1 MIRFLLIDDDDI
13 ISVIHPATIQR
24 AIGDSDIEITPSGTE
39 ALALIDE
46 LIQCGESAPNYIFLD
61 INMPEI
67 SGFEFLDR
75 LTDVERDFL
84 KESKIIMLSSS
95 VNQHDIERA
104 KTYPLIRDFVSKP
117 LTVEYIRDLVGLA
130 N

>member
-24 AIGDSDIEITPSGTE
+24 AISDSDIEITPSGNE
-39 ALALIDE
+39 AIALIDE
-46 LIQCGESAPNYIFLD
+46 LIELQEAPPNYIFLD

-75 LTDVERDFL
+75 LTETELDFL
-84 KESKIIMLSSS
+84 KDSKIIMLSSS
-95 VNQHDIERA
+95 VNQKDIERA
-104 KTYPLIRDFVSKP
+104 KTYPMIRDFISKP
-117 LTVEYIRDLVGLA
+117 LTVEYIRALVGLA

>member
-24 AIGDSDIEITPSGTE
+24 AISDSDIEITPSGTE
-39 ALALIDE
+39 ALELIDV
-46 LIQCGESAPNYIFLD
+46 LIKNNETPPDFIFLD

-75 LTDVERDFL
+75 LTEEEKIFL
-84 KESKIIMLSSS
+84 KDSQIIMLSSS
-95 VNQHDIERA
+95 VNHQDIERA
-104 KTYPLIRDFVSKP
+104 KSYPMIRDFVSKP
-117 LTVEYIRDLVGLA
+117 LTVEYIRGLVGNA

>member
-46 LIQCGESAPNYIFLD
+46 LIHFGESAPNYIFLD

-75 LTDVERDFL
+75 LTDREREFL

-104 KTYPLIRDFVSKP
+104 KTYPMIRDFVSKP
-117 LTVEYIRDLVGLA
+117 LTVEYIRDLVGLG

>member
-24 AIGDSDIEITPSGTE
+24 AISDSDIEITPSGNE
-39 ALALIDE
+39 AIALIDE
-46 LIQCGESAPNYIFLD
+46 LIELQEAPPNYIFLD

-75 LTDVERDFL
+75 LTETELDFL
-84 KESKIIMLSSS
+84 KDSKIIMLSSS
-95 VNQHDIERA
+95 VNQKDIERA
-104 KTYPLIRDFVSKP
+104 KTYPMIRDFISKP
-117 LTVEYIRDLVGLA
+117 LTVEYVRALVGLA

>member
-24 AIGDSDIEITPSGTE
+24 AISDSDIEITPSGTE
-39 ALALIDE
+39 AIALIHE
-46 LIQCGESAPNYIFLD
+46 LMHYGETAPDYIFLD

-75 LTDVERDFL
+75 LTVAELDFL

-95 VNQHDIERA
+95 LNQQDIDRA
-104 KTYPLIRDFVSKP
+104 KTYPMIRDFVSKP
-117 LTVEYIRDLVGLA
+117 LTVEYIRNLVGLA

>member
-24 AIGDSDIEITPSGTE
+24 AISNSDIEIAPSGND
-39 ALALIDE
+39 AIALIDE
-46 LIQCGESAPNYIFLD
+46 LIHLQESPPDYIFLD

-67 SGFEFLDR
+67 SGFEFLDS
-75 LTDVERDFL
+75 LTETELDFL
-84 KESKIIMLSSS
+84 KNSKIIMLSSS
-95 VNQHDIERA
+95 VNQQDIERA
-104 KTYPLIRDFVSKP
+104 KSYPMIRDFVSKP
-117 LTVEYIRDLVGLA
+117 LTVEYIRGLVGLA

>member
-24 AIGDSDIEITPSGTE
+24 AISDSDIEITPSGTE

-46 LIQCGESAPNYIFLD
+46 LIHYGESAPNYIFLD

-75 LTDVERDFL
+75 LTDVEREFL
-84 KESKIIMLSSS
+84 KDSKIIMLSSS
-95 VNQHDIERA
+95 VNQQDIERA
-104 KTYPLIRDFVSKP
+104 KTYPMIRDFVSKP
-117 LTVEYIRDLVGLA
+117 LTVEYIRDLVGLP

>member
-24 AIGDSDIEITPSGTE
+24 AISDSDIEITPSGTE
-39 ALALIDE
+39 ALELIDV
-46 LIQCGESAPNYIFLD
+46 LIKDGETPPNFIFLD

-75 LTDVERDFL
+75 LTEEEKIFL
-84 KESKIIMLSSS
+84 KDSQIIMLSSS
-95 VNQHDIERA
+95 VNQQDIERA
-104 KTYPLIRDFVSKP
+104 KTYPMIRDFVSKP
-117 LTVEYIRDLVGLA
+117 LTVEYIRGLVGIA

>member
-24 AIGDSDIEITPSGTE
+24 AISDSDIEITPSGNE
-39 ALALIDE
+39 AIALIDE
-46 LIQCGESAPNYIFLD
+46 LIHLEESPPDYIFLD

-67 SGFEFLDR
+67 SGFEFLDL
-75 LTDVERDFL
+75 LTETELDFL
-84 KESKIIMLSSS
+84 KDSKIIMLSSS
-95 VNQHDIERA
+95 VNQKDIERA
-104 KTYPLIRDFVSKP
+104 KTYPMIRDFISKP
-117 LTVEYIRDLVGLA
+117 LTVEYIRELVGLA

>member
-1 MIRFLLIDDDDI
+1 MIRFLLINDDDI

-24 AIGDSDIEITPSGTE
+24 AISDSDIEITPSGTE

-46 LIQCGESAPNYIFLD
+46 LIHYGESAPNYIFLD

-67 SGFEFLDR
+67 SGFEFLDL
-75 LTDVERDFL
+75 LTDVEREFL
-84 KESKIIMLSSS
+84 KDSKIIMLSSS
-95 VNQHDIERA
+95 VNQQDIERA
-104 KTYPLIRDFVSKP
+104 KTYPMIRDFVSKP
-117 LTVEYIRDLVGLA
+117 LTVEYIRDLVGLP

>member
-24 AIGDSDIEITPSGTE
+24 ALSNCDIEITPSGIE
-39 ALALIDE
+39 ALAVIDE
-46 LIQCGESAPNYIFLD
+46 LMHRGESAPNYIFLD

-67 SGFEFLDR
+67 SGFGFLDR
-75 LTDVERDFL
+75 LTVAELDFL

-95 VNQHDIERA
+95 LNQQDIDRA
-104 KTYPLIRDFVSKP
+104 KTYPMIRDFVSKP
-117 LTVEYIRDLVGLA
+117 LTVEYIRNLVGLA

>member
-24 AIGDSDIEITPSGTE
+24 AIADSDIEITPSGTE

>member
-24 AIGDSDIEITPSGTE
+24 AIGDSDIEITPSGNE
-39 ALALIDE
+39 AIELIDE
-46 LIQCGESAPNYIFLD
+46 LIRCGETAPNYIFLD

-67 SGFEFLDR
+67 SGFEFLDLLSAAQR
-75 LTDVERDFL
+75 EFL

-104 KTYPLIRDFVSKP
+104 KTYPMIRDFVSKP
-117 LTVEYIRDLVGLA
+117 LTVEYLSLIHI
-130 N
+130 

>member
-24 AIGDSDIEITPSGTE
+24 ALSNCDIEITPSGIE
-39 ALALIDE
+39 ALAVIDE
-46 LIQCGESAPNYIFLD
+46 LMHRGESAPNYIFLD

-75 LTDVERDFL
+75 LTVAELDFL

-95 VNQHDIERA
+95 LNQQDIDRA
-104 KTYPLIRDFVSKP
+104 KTYPMIRDFVSKP
-117 LTVEYIRDLVGLA
+117 LTVEYIRNLVGLA

>member
-46 LIQCGESAPNYIFLD
+46 LIQYGESAPNYIFLD

-104 KTYPLIRDFVSKP
+104 KTYPMIRDFVSKP

>member
-24 AIGDSDIEITPSGTE
+24 AISDSDIEITPSGYE
-39 ALALIDE
+39 AIALIDE
-46 LIQCGESAPNYIFLD
+46 LIELQEAPPNYIFLD

-75 LTDVERDFL
+75 LTETELDFL
-84 KESKIIMLSSS
+84 KDSKIIMLSSS
-95 VNQHDIERA
+95 VNQKDIERA
-104 KTYPLIRDFVSKP
+104 KTYPMIRDFISKP
-117 LTVEYIRDLVGLA
+117 LTVEYIRELVGLA

>member
-24 AIGDSDIEITPSGTE
+24 AISDSDIEITPSGTE
-39 ALALIDE
+39 AIALIDE
-46 LIQCGESAPNYIFLD
+46 LMKYGESAPNYIFLD

-75 LTDVERDFL
+75 LTDAELDFL
-84 KESKIIMLSSS
+84 RECKIIMLSSS
-95 VNQHDIERA
+95 VNQQDIERA
-104 KTYPLIRDFVSKP
+104 KTYPMIRDFVSKP
-117 LTVEYIRDLVGLA
+117 LTVEYIRDLVGLP

>member
-24 AIGDSDIEITPSGTE
+24 AISDSDIEITPSGTE

-46 LIQCGESAPNYIFLD
+46 LIHYGESAPNYIFLD

-67 SGFEFLDR
+67 SGFEFLDL
-75 LTDVERDFL
+75 LTDVEREFL
-84 KESKIIMLSSS
+84 KDSKIIMLSSS
-95 VNQHDIERA
+95 VNQQDIERA
-104 KTYPLIRDFVSKP
+104 KTYPMIRDFVSKP
-117 LTVEYIRDLVGLA
+117 LTVEYIRDLVGLP

>member
-24 AIGDSDIEITPSGTE
+24 AISDSDIEITPSGNE
-39 ALALIDE
+39 AIALIDE
-46 LIQCGESAPNYIFLD
+46 LIHLQEAPPNYIFLD

-75 LTDVERDFL
+75 LTETELDFL
-84 KESKIIMLSSS
+84 KDSKIIMLSSS
-95 VNQHDIERA
+95 VNQKDIERA
-104 KTYPLIRDFVSKP
+104 KTYPMIRDFISKP
-117 LTVEYIRDLVGLA
+117 LTVEYIRALVGRA